1 MKLLKTLAKVAISLI
16 LIWVV
21 FNAFDVKGVY
31 QHLRQIEASAV
42 LVAVA
47 CALSVVPLHALRW
60 MIAIEASGNHMSFG
74 TALRIVLIGHFF
86 NQTLPSAV
94 GGDAVRIWCAYRA
107 GLSAG
112 DAARTVVLDRAISL
126 VGLLLLAA
134 AGLPWL
140 FDIVSDQAARIAI
153 VTVIATGICGFL
165 VFVSLPQLPP
175 SLLRWRITR
184 VLVKLASL
192 ARRLAFSPR
201 YVMPILA
208 LSVFGFV
215 IFVFIVYWLA
225 SALNLG
231 IRFTDCLLLVP
242 PVLLISVI
250 PVSIAGWGVR
260 EGAMVVAFGFIQASP
275 GAAFAV
281 SLLFGL
287 VIAAA
292 SLPGALLWLTSG
304 YTSKSLEEVAALA
317 AADDGKTGR

>member
-1 MKLLKTLAKVAISLI
+1 MKLLKTLVKVAISLA

-21 FNAFDVKGVY
+21 LNAFDVKGVY
-31 QHLRQIEASAV
+31 QYLRQVDSGAIAV
-42 LVAVA
+42 AIA
-47 CALSVVPLHALRW
+47 CALCVVPLHALRW
-60 MIAIEASGNHMSFG
+60 MIAIEASGNHMPFG

-107 GLSAG
+107 GLGAG
-112 DAARTVVLDRAISL
+112 DAARTVILDRAISL
-126 VGLLLLAA
+126 VGLLLLAT

-140 FDIVSDQAARIAI
+140 FDIVTDHAARLAI
-153 VTVIATGICGFL
+153 VTVIAVGICGFL
-165 VFVSLPQLPP
+165 VFVSLPKFP
-175 SLLRWRITR
+175 SFLSRWRITR
-184 VLVKLASL
+184 ALVTLAIL
-192 ARRLAFSPR
+192 ARRLTFSPR

-208 LSVFGFV
+208 LTVAGFI

-225 SALNLG
+225 AALHLG
-231 IRFTDCLLLVP
+231 VRFSDCLLLVP

-260 EGAMVVAFGFIQASP
+260 EGAMVVAFGFISVPP
-275 GAAFAV
+275 GAAFSV

-287 VIAAA
+287 IIAAA

-304 YTSKSLEEVAALA
+304 YTAKSLKEAAALA
-317 AADDGKTGR
+317 AAEGGTAAR